1 MSETQVSNPN
11 SIEPNLGFSQPGIQ
25 LYAPGGDGYP
35 IGRPGGATS
44 PEMVARRLTRFLSL
58 LDLFQTLNH
67 YVKLPEILTTLSQN
81 LASLFHFQAFGILW
95 TDGSRLQV
103 NLYPVVPVNQTFVA
117 DTIAALLRA
126 YSEDQALSPN
136 VQIANPAP
144 PSVAVSATNPAGP
157 CPAIPSGTQAA
168 DRSAGPTEPA
178 AAKVADPATSA
189 RVNSHLSVPLITSG
203 KAVGAATLCNMYEAA
218 YSDEDAQIF
227 SVLGGYLATTLENAM
242 LFQRVEALAA
252 TDGLTQLY
260 NHTHF
265 YGMLD
270 SEIIRA
276 HRYAYPLSLILL
288 DVDDFKAVNDT
299 YGHQMGDAVL
309 REVAAIIRSVVRQVD
324 IAARYGGDEF
334 AVLMPQTDLTGAV
347 TLAARLQHR
356 VADHLFA
363 ISATSIHITL
373 SLGVS
378 SLSEQIKYKESLV
391 GEADIALYRAKQE
404 RKRKA
409 SERPRPE
416 RGSAIEGQMAF
427 SYAT

>member
-1 MSETQVSNPN
+1 MSETPVSNPN
-11 SIEPNLGFSQPGIQ
+11 SIKPNLGFSQPGIQ
-25 LYAPGGDGYP
+25 LHALGGDGNP
-35 IGRPGGATS
+35 IGQPGGATS
-44 PEMVARRLTRFLSL
+44 PEIVARRLTRFLSL
-58 LDLFQTLNH
+58 VDLFQTMNH
-67 YVKLPEILTTLSQN
+67 YVKLPEILTALSQN
-81 LASLFHFQAFGILW
+81 LVSLFRFQAFAILW
-95 TDGSRLQV
+95 TDGDRLQV
-103 NLYPVVPVNQTFVA
+103 NLYPVVPVNQTFVE
-117 DTIAALLRA
+117 DTIAVLLQTYA
-126 YSEDQALSPN
+126 VAQALSPN
-136 VQIANPAP
+136 VQIADPA
-144 PSVAVSATNPAGP
+144 NPAGP
-157 CPAIPSGTQAA
+157 CPAIPSGTQEAY
-168 DRSAGPTEPA
+168 RSATPTEPA
-178 AAKVADPATSA
+178 ATKVADTATSA
-189 RVNSHLSVPLITSG
+189 TVNSHLTVPLITSG
-203 KAVGAATLCNMYEAA
+203 KAVGAVTLCNMYEAA

-227 SVLGGYLATTLENAM
+227 SVLGGYLAATLENAM

-252 TDGLTQLY
+252 SDGLTQLC
-260 NHTHF
+260 NHAHF
-265 YGMLD
+265 YEMMD
-270 SEIIRA
+270 TEIIRA

-334 AVLMPQTDLTGAV
+334 AILTPQTDWAGAV
-347 TLAARLQHR
+347 ALAARLQHR

-363 ISATSIHITL
+363 IGATSIHITL

-378 SLSEQIKYKESLV
+378 SLSEQIKFKESLV

-416 RGSAIEGQMAF
+416 RGSAFEGQMAF